1 MASSSGLVSFGVG
14 VMSAG
19 FSVVVSL
26 ALVWPL
32 LTFFGQLHAMLL
44 RFRTTL
50 MPTIRRLSL
59 GLPCF
64 LYLDP
69 FT

>member
-1 MASSSGLVSFGVG
+1 
-14 VMSAG
+14 MSAG

-32 LTFFGQLHAMLL
+32 LTFFGQLRAMLL

-50 MPTIRRLSL
+50 TPTIRRLSL